1 MLAPT
6 SATMLLQRWLRVA
19 FIAIGVWATSPAA
32 AAVFYIAPD
41 GNDTWSGRL
50 QRPNAE
56 KTDGPWASLAGA
68 RHALRNLKR
77 QSAFAEP
84 VRVLVAGG
92 TYLLAEPVVFT
103 PEDSGTAQAPIVYE
117 AAEGARPVFSGGRR
131 ITGFQ
136 RGEGKLWK
144 AHLSEVATGK
154 WYFEHLAVNGRRA
167 TRARSPN
174 EFYYYIRKR
183 VDLGVDPLT
192 GKEAKLAHRAFVG
205 DPQDLAPLAGLGKSE
220 LADAVIVAY
229 HSWEVSIHRIAS
241 IDGKT
246 GTVVTTGPAP
256 WPFLRWGPSQRYH
269 VENFRAAL
277 DSPGEWFLDRGGTLW
292 YWPLPGE
299 DMEKAE
305 VVAPAISGLVR
316 LAGEPAKR
324 RFVEHLTFKGLAF
337 LHDSYPLPPG
347 GHADGQASVTTPAA
361 ITADG
366 CRSVTLEGCEV
377 GYTGGYGVWFR
388 SGCRDCRVVRCYIH
402 DLAAG
407 GVRIGQGWEHENPD
421 SDQATSHIVVDNNII
436 RAGGRLFR
444 GAVGVWIG
452 HSPYNQVTHN
462 DIADFFYTGISVGWR
477 WGYAPSQAHH
487 NRIEFNHIHHLGWGV
502 LSDMGGVYTLGPSAG
517 TTVSNNV
524 IHDVYSYDRYGRGGW
539 GLYND
544 EGSSQIVLE
553 NNLVYNVKTGTYHQH
568 YGRENVIRNNILA
581 FSMDGQLQRSRVEP
595 HLSFTFE
602 NNIVYWKGGRLLH
615 GSWRDANVRLQK
627 NVYYDASGEPVTF
640 EGMSLEQW
648 QRSGKDAGS
657 IVADPKFVDPARF
670 DFRLQPDSPALALGF
685 KPFDYVRAGVYGDAA
700 WVAKA
705 KEVDYPPVRFAPEP
719 PPAPP
724 LAVHDDFETPRASP
738 VPDAHL
744 HVEGKGDQMAIS
756 EEAPA
761 SGRRALKVQDA
772 PGLQAAFNPH
782 FYYTPSHRQGVSRLA
797 FHLRVDRHTVFHHE
811 WRDDAQPYRVGPSL
825 WVRQG
830 KLVAAGKERM
840 DIPAGVWVHFEI
852 AAALGPA
859 SPGTWDLTVSVPGR
873 PKQHY
878 ANLPVGNPQ
887 WKKLEWLGFCSLATE
902 KTVFYL
908 DNIELINSPGP

>member
-1 MLAPT
+1 MWAQRTLLGLWIALVAWASC
-6 SATMLLQRWLRVA
+6 SA
-19 FIAIGVWATSPAA
+19 S
-32 AAVFYIAPD
+32 AAVFYVAPD
-41 GNDTWSGRL
+41 GNDGWSGRF
-50 QRPNAE
+50 PKSNAA
-56 KTDGPWASLAGA
+56 KTDGPLASLAGA
-68 RHALRNLKR
+68 RDAIRKLKG
-77 QSAFAEP
+77 QGPLAEP
-84 VRVLVAGG
+84 VRVVVADG
-92 TYLLAEPVVFT
+92 TYPLNEPLVLG
-103 PEDSGTAQAPIVYE
+103 PEDSGTAMAPIVYE

-136 RGEGKLWK
+136 RAEGNLWK
-144 AHLSEVATGK
+144 VHLPEVAAGK
-154 WYFEHLAVNGRRA
+154 WYFEHLVINNRRA
-167 TRARSPN
+167 VRARSPN

-183 VDLGVDPLT
+183 VDLGIDPLT

-205 DPQDLAPLAGLGKSE
+205 DPQDLAPLAALSKQD
-220 LADAVIVAY
+220 LAEVVIVAY
-229 HSWEVSIHRIAS
+229 HSWEVSIHRVAS
-241 IDGKT
+241 LDAKT

-256 WPFLRWGPSQRYH
+256 WPFLMWGPSQRYH
-269 VENFRAAL
+269 LENFRAAL
-277 DSPGEWFLDRGGTLW
+277 DAPGEWFLDRGGTLW

-299 DMEKAE
+299 DMTKAQ
-305 VVAPAISGLVR
+305 VVAPAISGLLR
-316 LAGEPAKR
+316 LAGEPAKK
-324 RFVEHLTFKGLAF
+324 RFVEHVTLKGLAF

-361 ITADG
+361 VTADG
-366 CRSVTLEGCEV
+366 CRHVSLEGCEV

-388 SGCRDCRVVRCYIH
+388 SGCRDCRVVQCYIH

-407 GVRIGQGWEHENPD
+407 GVRIGQGWENENPD
-421 SDQATSHIVVDNNII
+421 PEQATSHIVVDNNII

-452 HSPYNQVTHN
+452 HSPHNQVTHN

-502 LSDMGGVYTLGPSAG
+502 LSDMGGVYTLGPSPG
-517 TTVSNNV
+517 TTVSNNL

-544 EGSSQIVLE
+544 EGSSQIVME

-581 FSMDGQLQRSRVEP
+581 NSMDGQLQRSRVEP

-602 NNIVYWKGGRLLH
+602 NNIVYWKSGPFLH
-615 GSWRDANVRLQK
+615 GSWRDGNVRLQK
-627 NVYYDASGEPVTF
+627 NVYFNASGEPVTF
-640 EGMSLEQW
+640 EGMSLAEW

-657 IVADPKFVDPARF
+657 IVADRKFVDPDHF
-670 DFRLQPDSPALALGF
+670 DFRLRPDSPALALGF
-685 KPFDYVRAGVYGDAA
+685 KPFDYRRAGVYGDLA

-705 KEVDYPPVRFAPEP
+705 KEVNYAPVRFAPEP

-724 LAVHDDFETPRASP
+724 LAVHDDFETPRAQA

-744 HVEGKGDQMAIS
+744 HVEGKGDQIALS
-756 EEAPA
+756 DEAPA

-772 PGLQAAFNPH
+772 AGLQFAFNPH

-797 FHLRVDRHTVFHHE
+797 FDLRTQEDTVFHHE

-825 WVRQG
+825 WVRAG
-830 KLVAAGKERM
+830 KLVAAGKELM
-840 DIPAGVWVHFEI
+840 DIPAGVWVHFELT
-852 AAALGPA
+852 ASLGPS
-859 SPGTWDLTVSVPGR
+859 SPGTWELVVSIPGR
-873 PKQHY
+873 PKQRF
-878 ANLPVGNPQ
+878 ATLPTGSAQ
-887 WKKLEWLGFCSLATE
+887 WKKLDWLGFCSLATQ
-902 KTVFYL
+902 KTAFYL
-908 DNIELINSPGP
+908 DNIELTNSAGP